1 MTQSARKP
9 QAYAMLLCQRVIKE
23 EETGLISL
31 ISIFE
36 AVTADRLPLTI
47 PSLFVFAK
55 LTDAQGEYVFK
66 LEVVRRNDEKL
77 IAEAPLIPVT
87 VEDPMAIGEL
97 ILELGGLTFTEAGHY
112 DFRLWANEQF
122 ITSKSMLVA
131 VVESMQ
137 EGEHGPAED

>member
-9 QAYAMLLCQRVIKE
+9 QAHAMLLCQRVIKE
-23 EETGLISL
+23 EGSGLISL

-36 AVTADRLPLTI
+36 TVAADQLPLTI

-66 LEVVRRNDEKL
+66 LEIVRRNDEKV
-77 IAEAPLIPVT
+77 IAEAPLTPVT
-87 VEDPMAIGEL
+87 VEDPLAIAEV
-97 ILELGGLTFTEAGHY
+97 ILEWSGLTFAEAGHY
-112 DFRLWANEQF
+112 DFRLWANGQF
-122 ITSKSMLVA
+122 ITSKSILVA
-131 VVESMQ
+131 VVESAQ